1 MHRSVKPGDQD
12 RFRTE
17 RSTEEDPWRSHAT
30 ASGPTCPY
38 RSSRGDTVYLSGQV
52 ARSGSTVAEQT
63 ADVLEQIDH
72 LLAESGTDKSKL
84 LYANIWLPDISTFN
98 EMNDVWNDWVAPG
111 QPPARATVEANLAD
125 PKLLVEI
132 MATAAI

>member
-1 MHRSVKPGDQD
+1 MAITRNGVRPNLSLSVI
-12 RFRTE
+12 
-17 RSTEEDPWRSHAT
+17 
-30 ASGPTCPY
+30 
-38 RSSRGDTVYLSGQV
+38 RGDTVYLSGQV

-72 LLAESGTDKSKL
+72 LLAEAGTDKSKL